1 MATINQYQLRIVG
14 PDEIRVYPLPPGGK
28 TIIGYSPN
36 ADIFLNDRTV
46 SGVHAQV
53 DDSSGDFTLTDL
65 ESTNGTL
72 LQSERL
78 IPKVPFPLRIGETF
92 RIGRYA
98 LTFDEQRQPDDWVN
112 LAQESATPQRLH
124 LYPYTAEV
132 PPGLSRYSLSLL
144 NQLPA
149 LYQMER
155 DVPAAWDVAVTLPDV
170 TPATFLSRFLALFE
184 ATLLPIEW
192 LIANFDF
199 YLDPQTAP
207 VDFFPWLESWY
218 GLPLVDGLSDEQ
230 RRRLL
235 CHAHELYDLKG
246 SRTALIK
253 VIELCTGCT
262 PIVEDQRTAGAG
274 FRVELPAISERP
286 VDHTLVE
293 QLIVAF
299 KPVNVPYEFKK

>member
-1 MATINQYQLRIVG
+1 MATMSQYQLRILG
-14 PDEIRVYPLPPGGK
+14 PDEIRVYPLPRSGK

-46 SGVHAQV
+46 SGQHAQV
-53 DDSSGDFTLTDL
+53 DDSTGDFTLTDL
-65 ESTNGTL
+65 GSTNGTL
-72 LQSERL
+72 LQNERL
-78 IPKVPFPLRIGETF
+78 IAKVSFPLRPGETF

-98 LTFDEQRQPDDWVN
+98 LTFDEQPQPDDWISPE
-112 LAQESATPQRLH
+112 QETAATPQRQR

-132 PPGLSRYSLSLL
+132 PPGLSRYSLTLL
-144 NQLPA
+144 DQLPV
-149 LYQMER
+149 LYQMAQS
-155 DVPAAWDVAVTLPDV
+155 VPAVWDAAVALPDA

-184 ATLLPIEW
+184 ATLLPIGW
-192 LIANFDF
+192 LIENFDF

-218 GLPLVDGLSDEQ
+218 GLPLVDGLSAEQ
-230 RRRLL
+230 RRWLL

-253 VIELCTGCT
+253 VIELCTGYT
-262 PIVEDQRTAGAG
+262 PVVEDQTTPGAG
-274 FRVELPAISERP
+274 FRVELPAASGQPVERA
-286 VDHTLVE
+286 LVE

-299 KPVNVPYEFKK
+299 KPVNIPYELK